1 MLLQQ
6 RSRACAGFAAPGEA
20 LIQASPSKRA
30 SRLLLRTLFAFSLS
44 ALPWHNPR
52 FPFTSARR
60 RMTPKPPVDPKLIE
74 YLDAEADAYLESLP
88 LSHFMEATTQANQ
101 RDNFVVIHTGVAPA

>member
-1 MLLQQ
+1 
-6 RSRACAGFAAPGEA
+6 
-20 LIQASPSKRA
+20 
-30 SRLLLRTLFAFSLS
+30 
-44 ALPWHNPR
+44 
-52 FPFTSARR
+52 
-60 RMTPKPPVDPKLIE
+60 MTPKPPVDPKLIE